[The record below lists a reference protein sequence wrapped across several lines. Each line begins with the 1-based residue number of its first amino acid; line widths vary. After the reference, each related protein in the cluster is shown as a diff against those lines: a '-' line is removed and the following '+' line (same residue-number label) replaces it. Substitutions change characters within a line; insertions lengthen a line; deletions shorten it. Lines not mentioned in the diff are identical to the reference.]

1 MSHRRKLLGE
11 VSIEAGLVTSE
22 QLAEAVER
30 QQRGTERLGRVLLSM
45 GAGTENGVSQAIATQ
60 LGLDQRSLIA

>member
-11 VSIEAGLVTSE
+11 VLIEAGLITSE
-22 QLAEAVER
+22 QLAAAVER

-45 GAGTENGVSQAIATQ
+45 GAGTEKGVSQAIATQ
-60 LGLDQRSLIA
+60 LGLDRRSLIA